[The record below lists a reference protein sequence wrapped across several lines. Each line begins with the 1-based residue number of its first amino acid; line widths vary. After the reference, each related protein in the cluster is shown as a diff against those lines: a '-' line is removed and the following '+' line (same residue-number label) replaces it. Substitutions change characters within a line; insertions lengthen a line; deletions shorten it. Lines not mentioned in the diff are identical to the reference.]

1 MRSNYVESDW
11 YCSNNSY
18 CVRYEFTPH
27 TVSRYYLWTNR
38 KDDMSNLARWIVG
51 LLTVVLFPFTIA
63 LLAFYAI
70 LYKIPIFVGTIVE
83 EIINEVRYKWLQK

>member
-1 MRSNYVESDW
+1 
-11 YCSNNSY
+11 
-18 CVRYEFTPH
+18 
-27 TVSRYYLWTNR
+27 
-38 KDDMSNLARWIVG
+38 MSNLARWIVG